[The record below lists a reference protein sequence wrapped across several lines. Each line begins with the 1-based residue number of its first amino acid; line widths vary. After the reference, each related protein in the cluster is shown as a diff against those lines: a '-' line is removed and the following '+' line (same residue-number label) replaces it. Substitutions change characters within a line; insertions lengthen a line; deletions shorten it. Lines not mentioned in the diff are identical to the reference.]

1 MASSGF
7 CGARAFPTFLS
18 CSSPCLPSV
27 WTGRHGRKHGP
38 PSWSRGPR
46 TWRHISP
53 SDIPTWAPLHLRLR
67 IHGAGLVWISC
78 RALLLLWHHRQTCLL
93 LLLLHWHHTRQS
105 NKHKKKKI
113 TNKTK
118 NKQVRAEIEA
128 AGIKMWIRN
137 ICTSAFAGEKTCQFC
152 TQRDD
157 TEDPFLKALGILN
170 QPREWAYQPL
180 SSGKNGGDTC
190 WYCQRAFEAVA

>member
-1 MASSGF
+1 MPPKRLDWATRSQTWTAELEQ
-7 CGARAFPTFLS
+7 GAADMEAHLAVGHS
-18 CSSPCLPSV
+18 DM
-27 WTGRHGRKHGP
+27 GP
-38 PSWSRGPR
+38 PSS
-46 TWRHISP
+46 TP
-53 SDIPTWAPLHLRLR
+53 S
-67 IHGAGLVWISC
+67 
-78 RALLLLWHHRQTCLL
+78 
-93 LLLLHWHHTRQS
+93 HTRRRSRLETLSRSAPAVAPSTNVPASASASLAPHKAIKQTQKKEN
-105 NKHKKKKI
+105 NKQ
-113 TNKTK
+113 NKK

-170 QPREWAYQPL
+170 QPMEWAYQPL
-180 SSGKNGGDTC
+180 PSGKNGGDTC

>member
-67 IHGAGLVWISC
+67 IHGAGLVWKPC

-93 LLLLHWHHTRQS
+93 LLLPHWHQTRQS

-118 NKQVRAEIEA
+118 KQTGPRRDRGSWHQDVDPEHLYLGVRWREDVPVLHSARRHRRPFPQGAGYFESASRMGIPA
-128 AGIKMWIRN
+128 AVQRQERRGHMLVLP
-137 ICTSAFAGEKTCQFC
+137 TSF
-152 TQRDD
+152 
-157 TEDPFLKALGILN
+157 
-170 QPREWAYQPL
+170 
-180 SSGKNGGDTC
+180 
-190 WYCQRAFEAVA
+190 